1 MKFEEEWS
9 FLNPYQ
15 MTAVLDES
23 PACVVNANVG
33 SGKTTVLI
41 AKILYLYQVKQ
52 IQPEEMIVLTFTN
65 KAADEIKERLIA
77 KEKFLKK
84 EKNDEEPRLDG
95 FGTFHSVALWMLRE
109 KLEVE
114 DFTVMAPDEEED
126 LALTLIAEYGL
137 KIKYKNRLKKRL
149 EQEYQWYLEGR
160 PIPRYKDDLFKLYP
174 IIESEK
180 KKQNKMTFSD
190 LLRVSTLLLKE
201 QDAFIPKWIIV
212 DEVQD
217 SDKMQMEFLEALK
230 GRETKLFA
238 VGDPNQVIY
247 SWRGTGEN
255 MFFLLKHR
263 FEAKEYSLPVN
274 YRSNALILGA
284 ANRFLQFGSQIRA
297 SREKGEKIEIVNY
310 YDPFQ
315 EAEELALRIRELK
328 EQGLT
333 YREMAVF
340 YRLRRQADVL
350 AKVFERQGIPYEVSV
365 KKSLHD
371 IPVLNWFVRVLRFCV
386 NPLDEQSGIAAVAD
400 KEFGEFGMTR
410 KKAEKIIKEKKLS
423 ESLLYEQ
430 MTGFQ
435 AWVVDNFGKFMKEG
449 EKEQKIFEYFHL
461 KEFLRPTVEC
471 YTENVKKIK
480 GFLKQLCSYCGSI
493 DFRGHLREF
502 LNSSELY
509 GLKMEAGEKEVGA
522 EMNLEDR
529 KDAVQLMTLHAS
541 KGLEFDTV
549 FLIGVNPGLIP
560 LHSKN
565 YEQEEEERRL
575 FFVGITRAKNRLEL
589 SWYTNPG
596 EPGIA
601 GEESRYLKMIP
612 QELLE
617 GMPDEKE
624 RWANLQQLKKEV
636 QEKAQK
642 EVQEKEQKELRQE
655 VKPEDQ
661 QEQADMRAGI
671 QAVVQVRH
679 PKYGVGVLR
688 SEDDLMVE
696 AEFDG
701 YGVKQF
707 LKAFGEVEIIG

>member
-1 MKFEEEWS
+1 
-9 FLNPYQ
+9 
-15 MTAVLDES
+15 
-23 PACVVNANVG
+23 
-33 SGKTTVLI
+33 
-41 AKILYLYQVKQ
+41 
-52 IQPEEMIVLTFTN
+52 
-65 KAADEIKERLIA
+65 
-77 KEKFLKK
+77 
-84 EKNDEEPRLDG
+84 
-95 FGTFHSVALWMLRE
+95 
-109 KLEVE
+109 
-114 DFTVMAPDEEED
+114 
-126 LALTLIAEYGL
+126 
-137 KIKYKNRLKKRL
+137 
-149 EQEYQWYLEGR
+149 
-160 PIPRYKDDLFKLYP
+160 
-174 IIESEK
+174 
-180 KKQNKMTFSD
+180 
-190 LLRVSTLLLKE
+190 
-201 QDAFIPKWIIV
+201 
-212 DEVQD
+212 
-217 SDKMQMEFLEALK
+217 
-230 GRETKLFA
+230 
-238 VGDPNQVIY
+238 
-247 SWRGTGEN
+247 

-284 ANRFLQFGSQIRA
+284 ANHFLQFGSQIRA
-297 SREKGEKIEIVNY
+297 SREKGEKIKIVNY

-340 YRLRRQADVL
+340 YRLQRQVDVL

-461 KEFLRPTVEC
+461 KEFLRPTVES

-480 GFLKQLCSYCGSI
+480 SFLKQLCSYCGSI

-522 EMNLEDR
+522 EMNPEDR

-636 QEKAQK
+636 QEKAQEKAQK
-642 EVQEKEQKELRQE
+642 EVQEKEQKELRTELRQE
-655 VKPEDQ
+655 VKLEDQ